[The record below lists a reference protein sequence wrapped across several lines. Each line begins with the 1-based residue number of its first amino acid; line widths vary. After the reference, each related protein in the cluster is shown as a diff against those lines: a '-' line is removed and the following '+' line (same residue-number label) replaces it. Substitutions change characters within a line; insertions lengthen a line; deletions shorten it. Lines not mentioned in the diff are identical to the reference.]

1 LKVELGRH
9 IKRVSFLQDFLFELE
24 QQYINFKTHPFS
36 YILNDWL
43 ALSDTIGRD
52 VKVTTP
58 SRIIEGKAVGV
69 TPDGALIIRKADNTR
84 EEIIAG
90 RCIYARPK

>member
-1 LKVELGRH
+1 
-9 IKRVSFLQDFLFELE
+9 
-24 QQYINFKTHPFS
+24 
-36 YILNDWL
+36 
-43 ALSDTIGRD
+43 
-52 VKVTTP
+52 
-58 SRIIEGKAVGV
+58 VGV